1 MNFKTHFLLMADYN
15 LRMNDQV
22 ILASCELSHIA
33 ITSDNGAFFGS
44 ILGTLN
50 HILVGDLIWLSRF
63 STHSNRYRSLIE
75 RSNLPKPTELNEMLC
90 SSLDTFKVV
99 RNRVDLAIK
108 FWLLNDVIDDDFTLS
123 LQYANTKGVISERN
137 FASLL
142 SHLFNHQTHHRG
154 QVSSLLHQQGV
165 DIGITDFLID
175 IPDIK
180 LTS

>member
-22 ILASCELSHIA
+22 MAASSKLSHDA
-33 ITSDNGAFFGS
+33 ISSDEGAFFCS

-50 HILVGDLIWLSRF
+50 HILVGDLIWLTRF

-75 RSNLPKPTELNEMLC
+75 LSNLPKPTALSQMLYPN
-90 SSLDTFKVV
+90 LDTFKVV

-108 FWLLNDVIDDDFTLS
+108 FWLLNDVIEADFS
-123 LQYANTKGVISERN
+123 RPLQYTNTKGVISERN

-154 QVSSLLHQQGV
+154 QVSNLLHQQGV

-175 IPDIK
+175 IPDIQ
-180 LTS
+180 LTL